1 MWVYTLVC
9 MKSGQLL
16 GVNFSESYGW
26 NAGQLLYSKCLYLML
41 SPKTLIVVFGQEKYR
56 MCLPTCLETVL

>member
-16 GVNFSESYGW
+16 GSYGW

-41 SPKTLIVVFGQEKYR
+41 SPKTFIVVFGQEKYR
-56 MCLPTCLETVL
+56 MCLPTCLETFL